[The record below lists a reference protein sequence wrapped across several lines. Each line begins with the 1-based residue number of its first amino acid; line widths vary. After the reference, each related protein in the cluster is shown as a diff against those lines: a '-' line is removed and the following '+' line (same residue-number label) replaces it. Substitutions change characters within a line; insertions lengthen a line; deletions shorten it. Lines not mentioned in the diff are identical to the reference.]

1 MLGKGTIDLMIKS
14 FLRYLQ
20 FEKRYSEYTVIAY
33 AADLEQFSIF
43 LTQENINIAAADY
56 PAIRLWVISLVED
69 GLHPATIN
77 RKMASLRSFYKF
89 LRKRE
94 LITQDP
100 SQRLQALKTPKR
112 LPEFLQEKDIN
123 QLFDHYEFN
132 NDFFG
137 LRDKLIL
144 ELLYGTGMRRAE
156 LLGLTDSSINL
167 SKNQIKVLG
176 KRNKERVIPITDTVT
191 NLIVDYNRQKKEQF
205 GKLQTATL
213 FVTDKGEACYPM
225 LIYRTVVKYLGGVVS
240 LEKKSPHVLRHT
252 YATHLLNNGADLN
265 AVKDLLGHS
274 SLAATQ
280 VYTHNSLEKLRKVFQ
295 QAHPKA

>member
-1 MLGKGTIDLMIKS
+1 MIKS

-20 FEKRYSEYTVIAY
+20 FEKRYSEHTVIAY
-33 AADLEQFSIF
+33 ATDLEQFSVF
-43 LTQENINIAAADY
+43 LAQEGIEISTVEY
-56 PAIRLWVISLVED
+56 SSIRLWLISMVED

-89 LRKRE
+89 LLKRE
-94 LITQDP
+94 FITQDP

-112 LPEFLQEKDIN
+112 LPEFLQEKDISK
-123 QLFDHYEFN
+123 LFDHHEFD

-156 LLGLTDSSINL
+156 LLGLEHDSINFN
-167 SKNQIKVLG
+167 KNQVKVLG
-176 KRNKERVIPITDTVT
+176 KRNKERVIPVTDTVT
-191 NLIVDYNRQKKEQF
+191 NLIADYNIQKKNHF
-205 GKLQTATL
+205 GKLATTTL
-213 FVTDKGEACYPM
+213 IVTDKGEACYPM

-240 LEKKSPHVLRHT
+240 LDKKSPHVLRHS

-265 AVKDLLGHS
+265 AVKDLLGHA

-280 VYTHNSLEKLRKVFQ
+280 VYTHNSLEKLKKVFQ

>member
-1 MLGKGTIDLMIKS
+1 MIKS

-20 FEKRYSEYTVIAY
+20 FEKRYSEHTVIAY
-33 AADLEQFSIF
+33 AADLEQFSVF
-43 LTQENINIAAADY
+43 LAQEGLDIEAADY
-56 PAIRLWVISLVED
+56 PSIRLWVISLVED
-69 GLHPATIN
+69 GLHAATIN

-89 LRKRE
+89 LLKRE

-112 LPEFLQEKDIN
+112 LPEFLQEKDII
-123 QLFDHYEFN
+123 QLFDHHEFA

-156 LLGLTDSSINL
+156 LIGLQDASVNFN
-167 SKNQIKVLG
+167 KKQIKVLG
-176 KRNKERVIPITDTVT
+176 KRNKERVIPVTDTVT
-191 NLIVDYNRQKKEQF
+191 NLITEYNIQKKNHF
-205 GKLQTATL
+205 GELQTSAL
-213 FVTDKGEACYPM
+213 IVTDKGEECYPM

-240 LEKKSPHVLRHT
+240 LDKKSPHVLRHT

-265 AVKDLLGHS
+265 AVKDLLGHA

-280 VYTHNSLEKLRKVFQ
+280 IYTHNSLEKLKKVFQ

>member
-1 MLGKGTIDLMIKS
+1 MIKS

-20 FEKRYSEYTVIAY
+20 FEKRYSEHTVIAY
-33 AADLEQFSIF
+33 AADLEQFSVF
-43 LTQENINIAAADY
+43 LAQEGIEITAAEY
-56 PAIRLWVISLVED
+56 PSIRLWVISLVED

-89 LRKRE
+89 LLKRE

-112 LPEFLQEKDIN
+112 LPEFLQEKDISE
-123 QLFDHYEFN
+123 LFDHHEFD

-137 LRDKLIL
+137 IRDKLIL

-156 LLGLTDSSINL
+156 LISLEDNSINFN
-167 SKNQIKVLG
+167 KNQIKVLG
-176 KRNKERVIPITDTVT
+176 KRNKERVIPVTDTVT
-191 NLIVDYNRQKKEQF
+191 NLIADYNIEKKNHF
-205 GKLQTATL
+205 GKLATTAL
-213 FVTDKGEACYPM
+213 IVTDKGEACYPM
-225 LIYRTVVKYLGGVVS
+225 LVYRTVVKYLSGVVS
-240 LEKKSPHVLRHT
+240 LDKKSPHVLRHS

-265 AVKDLLGHS
+265 AVKDLLGHA

-280 VYTHNSLEKLRKVFQ
+280 VYTHNSLEKLKKVFQ